1 MNIHKLNQKKLLV
14 KGKIIIGLDLAKT
27 KHVGIPM
34 LPDGVISG
42 KPFSFGQNQESFAE
56 LWVRSQELIRNHGAS
71 GVVFAME
78 ATGSFWEP
86 LARHFEKKE
95 VDLVFVHGRV
105 VKKCREM
112 MDLSKSKN
120 DPKDAYLIAQ
130 LCSEGK
136 FSEIRQPNGVWSNL
150 RNLGLLR
157 ADLMRDWVAWGN
169 RIRSIQDKYWP
180 EREQVLKGCLRNT
193 SLYLFER
200 CPFPQDVV
208 KLGRIGLLQLVLEG
222 SNKRRGSK
230 VADQLLESAA
240 KSVGVRE
247 GTDSAR
253 WELQLA
259 AATVKSLSERLKEVD
274 EKLVQLASKTGYLE
288 AMVSMPGLS
297 AVGAALLL
305 GEVGDPARYRNAKE
319 WTKLAGLNLVENQS
333 GKTKREGKRIS
344 RIGRPVLRHVLYYL
358 CIPVLR
364 HNADFR
370 VSYLELRKRG
380 KPTMKA
386 IIASMCRL
394 LRVCFA
400 LCRSKQPYQLRSD
413 SEAKLAQLREEH
425 ALKKAS

>member
-1 MNIHKLNQKKLLV
+1 MNIHKLNQKKQLV
-14 KGKIIIGLDLAKT
+14 KGKVVIGLDLAKT
-27 KHVGIPM
+27 KHVGVSM

-42 KPFSFGQNQESFAE
+42 KPFVFGQNQESFID
-56 LWVRSQELIRNHGAS
+56 LWARGQELVQKHGAT
-71 GVVFAME
+71 GLVFAME

-86 LARHFEKKE
+86 LARHFEAKD

-136 FSEIRQPNGVWSNL
+136 FSEIRQPKGVWSNL

-200 CPFPQDVV
+200 CPFPEDIL
-208 KLGRIGLLQLVLEG
+208 KLGKIGLLQLVLEG
-222 SNKRRGSK
+222 SNKRRGSR
-230 VADQLLESAA
+230 VADQLLEAAA

-247 GTDSAR
+247 GMESAR

-259 AATVKSLSERLKEVD
+259 AATVKSLSDRLREVD
-274 EKLVQLASKTGYLE
+274 DQLVRLASKTGYLE
-288 AMVSMPGLS
+288 ALVSMPGLS

-305 GEVGDPARYRNAKE
+305 GEVGDPSRYRNAKE

-370 VSYLELRKRG
+370 VSYLELKKRG

-386 IIASMCRL
+386 IVAAMCRL

-400 LCRSKQPYQLRSD
+400 LCRSKQSYQLRAD
-413 SEAKLAQLREEH
+413 SPVKLAQLKEEH
-425 ALKKAS
+425 ALKKAA